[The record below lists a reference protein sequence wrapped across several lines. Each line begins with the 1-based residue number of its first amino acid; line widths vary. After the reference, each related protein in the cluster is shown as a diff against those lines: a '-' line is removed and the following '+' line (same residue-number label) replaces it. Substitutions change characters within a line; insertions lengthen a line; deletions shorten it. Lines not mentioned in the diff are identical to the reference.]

1 MLTNEARTAVPVP
14 WGELAVRYTTSLHS
28 FFFTARMPPS
38 SGVADRMYVSCTV
51 QLSQDLMP
59 DALHPNAAGMRLLA
73 ECILPFLKLYAPV
86 KKHAGLSDMPH

>member
-1 MLTNEARTAVPVP
+1 
-14 WGELAVRYTTSLHS
+14 
-28 FFFTARMPPS
+28 
-38 SGVADRMYVSCTV
+38 V

-86 KKHAGLSDMPH
+86 KKQAGLPEMPH